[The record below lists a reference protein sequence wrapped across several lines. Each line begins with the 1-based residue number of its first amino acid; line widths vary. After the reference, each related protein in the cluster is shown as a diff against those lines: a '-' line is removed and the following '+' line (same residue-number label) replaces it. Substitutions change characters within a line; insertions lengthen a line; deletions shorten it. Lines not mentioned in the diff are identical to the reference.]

1 MPLRFAPFRSGS
13 RPTRFGA
20 FTLIELMVVI
30 SIIALLIAILLPSL
44 SKARKQARAAL
55 CLSQCRQLGLGMIMY
70 YNESG
75 HYPAHQWRIGDPDD
89 TRVRWF
95 NAMAHLL
102 DGYAVQGCPSTPDWE
117 VGRNN
122 SYGYNYKYL
131 GSVRDCT
138 HKTNP
143 RPTYEKFPVKQVRAP
158 HATIAFADCDGTG
171 WKLDWAPEKPRGD
184 HDPDRIGNHG
194 YLLDPTYI
202 PIWSEETYSGGELEP
217 YAWHNWRSYLSDR
230 HLGES
235 IAIFVDGHG
244 ARVDPYVAYKDNR
257 MWNGLG
263 LDPGTDESHPLYRL
277 DTHVEYKWDEGSG
290 QEWRYPTSED
300 NEQEP

>member
-1 MPLRFAPFRSGS
+1 MS
-13 RPTRFGA
+13 PTRILIVEDEPHWQEFVAELLTDEGYVCRVA
-20 FTLIELMVVI
+20 DTYEAALATLNKESFSVVF
-30 SIIALLIAILLPSL
+30 LDMML
-44 SKARKQARAAL
+44 SKFDL
-55 CLSQCRQLGLGMIMY
+55 
-70 YNESG
+70 
-75 HYPAHQWRIGDPDD
+75 P
-89 TRVRWF
+89 VR
-95 NAMAHLL
+95 
-102 DGYAVQGCPSTPDWE
+102 
-117 VGRNN
+117 
-122 SYGYNYKYL
+122 
-131 GSVRDCT
+131 
-138 HKTNP
+138 
-143 RPTYEKFPVKQVRAP
+143 
-158 HATIAFADCDGTG
+158 DGTG

-263 LDPGTDESHPLYRL
+263 LDPGTDESHPLYLL
-277 DTHVEYKWDEGSG
+277 DPHVEYKWDEGSG